1 MEFITLSGTEVP
13 DWCDD
18 ELFRRV
24 KDRTTGG
31 EFVAIVVSTCI
42 PHFVEKLCGCSGSD
56 VHGLKGLRPDNKEHV
71 RTETLSVF
79 RCIEVV
85 QIIHSMCMPWVWV
98 LPEFP
103 NCVFQLPDMHVVVQ
117 SPGVLERSLAGCDVL
132 VGNIRSL
139 ADFVMSGVRES
150 AVVCHERVCFERLLQ
165 TWTPS

>member
-1 MEFITLSGTEVP
+1 MEFITLSGTEVL

-24 KDRTTGG
+24 KDRITGG
-31 EFVAIVVSTCI
+31 EFVAILVSTVFHILSENCVGAVD
-42 PHFVEKLCGCSGSD
+42 PTCMVWPE
-56 VHGLKGLRPDNKEHV
+56 EHV

-103 NCVFQLPDMHVVVQ
+103 N
-117 SPGVLERSLAGCDVL
+117 
-132 VGNIRSL
+132 
-139 ADFVMSGVRES
+139 
-150 AVVCHERVCFERLLQ
+150 
-165 TWTPS
+165 